1 MEAEEAGAVEVRAR
15 AGTRAMETT
24 GTKDMATKAM
34 AMVDMATTATMTTL
48 LVTTDMVLDTIT
60 TRAVPAMEKPQGGG
74 DTRPTTSHTDG
85 HLAVQGLQ

>member
-1 MEAEEAGAVEVRAR
+1 MHFVFQVRAR

-60 TRAVPAMEKPQGGG
+60 VSANMQMSCNLE
-74 DTRPTTSHTDG
+74 
-85 HLAVQGLQ
+85 